1 MIIENLLQNTLKDK
15 IKNGS
20 TRLKPKV
27 KMESWVNFFKQI
39 VQIYTQKHM
48 LLNYKVVR
56 GWMQQEF
63 LFTNLKTKLW
73 LNWA

>member
-63 LFTNLKTKLW
+63 LFRNLKTKLW

>member
-1 MIIENLLQNTLKDK
+1 MIIENLLQNALKDK

-56 GWMQQEF
+56 R
-63 LFTNLKTKLW
+63 
-73 LNWA
+73 